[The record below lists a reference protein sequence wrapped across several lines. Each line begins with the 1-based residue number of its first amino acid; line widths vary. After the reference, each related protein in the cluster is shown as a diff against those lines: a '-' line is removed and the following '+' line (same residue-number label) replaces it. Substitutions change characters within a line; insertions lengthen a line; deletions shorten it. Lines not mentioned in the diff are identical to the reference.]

1 MIFNNVVITEESLD
15 KARQQFIDSCQ
26 RQINAAQSGEMKVN
40 DVDRF
45 IDRQIESML
54 DYESGRYDRGFTM
67 LQRAYYIQ
75 TGESVA
81 MFPK

>member
-1 MIFNNVVITEESLD
+1 MIFNGVVITEESLD
-15 KARQQFIDSCQ
+15 KARHFFINNLQ
-26 RQINAAQSGEMKVN
+26 EQINAVQSGEMKVN

-45 IDRQIESML
+45 IDRLIESML
-54 DYESGRYDRGFTM
+54 DCAYGHYDRSFTM

-81 MFPK
+81 MLP

>member
-1 MIFNNVVITEESLD
+1 MKFNNVVITEESLD

-26 RQINAAQSGEMKVN
+26 SQINAAQSGEMKVN
-40 DVDRF
+40 DIDKF

-54 DYESGRYDRGFTM
+54 DYESGRYDHGFTM

-81 MFPK
+81 LLPK

>member
-1 MIFNNVVITEESLD
+1 MIFNGVVITKESLD

-54 DYESGRYDRGFTM
+54 DYESGRYDKGFTM
-67 LQRAYYIQ
+67 LQRAHYIQ